1 MTTAM
6 KNKRRRQSEGS
17 FTLIETVIALAI
29 VTFVIVGVSSVQGNS
44 IIFADYGRNVTQ
56 ATWLARRVMSQV
68 DYYWHTKPF
77 KDLETEVR
85 ETKFE
90 DFPEYSYT
98 LEIKEWKFPFE
109 KMLTMA
115 MGGGIGADEEAK
127 DEAEDKQD
135 EAGGGMSQMIETISK
150 QVFGD
155 EPKFLTAYVSVSWA
169 EGAAR
174 NQSSMTYLLTNQAKI
189 DEAII
194 QLKPVYDKLTK
205 PPPAKVDP
213 KKRAP
218 RPGEDPNNPAAGGT
232 DGGGA
237 DAPPD
242 DSGGNP

>member
-1 MTTAM
+1 MTTAK
-6 KNKRRRQSEGS
+6 KNRRRRQSEGS
-17 FTLIETVIALAI
+17 FTLIEVVIALAI
-29 VTFVIVGVSSVQGNS
+29 VTFVIIGVSSVQGNS
-44 IIFADYGRNVTQ
+44 IVFADYGRNVTQ

-68 DYYWHTKPF
+68 DYYWKTKPF

-90 DFPEYSYT
+90 DFPEYSYSLT
-98 LEIKEWKFPFE
+98 IKEWKFPFE

-135 EAGGGMSQMIETISK
+135 DAGGGMSQMIETISK

-155 EPKFLTAYVSVSWA
+155 EPKFLTAFVEVSWS

-189 DEAII
+189 DEAIV

-205 PPPAKVDP
+205 PPPAKNDP
-213 KKRAP
+213 KKRPP
-218 RPGEDPNNPAAGGT
+218 RPGDPNNPDA
-232 DGGGA
+232 GGA
-237 DAPPD
+237 DGGSDGAPPPD
-242 DSGGNP
+242 TGDSQ